1 MIIIKR
7 ILLITVLA
15 LLILNL
21 NGCFKQQ
28 PLKNKNKIY
37 NIFKNK
43 YIL

>member
-1 MIIIKR
+1 MKIIKR

-15 LLILNL
+15 LLLINL
-21 NGCFKQQ
+21 NGCFKKE